1 MQPQFYYLGLV
12 LFAFSLFGCVVLF
25 LQISDVR
32 YRKTLAGQAKPVAD
46 TTRE

>member
-12 LFAFSLFGCVVLF
+12 IFAFSLFACVVLF

-32 YRKTLAGQAKPVAD
+32 YRKTLAGQAKSATD
-46 TTRE
+46 STRE